1 MRVYEIRFEKRMDK
15 EAIRRRIKENLVLKL
30 RDQG

>member
-15 EAIRRRIKENLVLKL
+15 EAIRRRIKGNLVLKL